1 MWPGG
6 ECDPIDCVVNSI
18 IIIITV
24 LLLFPAYC
32 HHPIWCGWGD
42 HIAEWVPEGPML
54 YSFVQPL
61 EIGRLFFK
69 MFDCSRD
76 CLPACL
82 LVTSLKF
89 VGRLP
94 ACRTYKWHCPP
105 GTTREVVRTVRRW
118 WWWTVVKGW
127 WPLKGSE
134 EQLNLWK
141 LPVRSVWPLNRI
153 LLAQMTS

>member
-61 EIGRLFFK
+61 EIGS
-69 MFDCSRD
+69 CSLK
-76 CLPACL
+76 CLIA
-82 LVTSLKF
+82 LVTACPP
-89 VGRLP
+89 VGDKSEVCRPTHRLP

-105 GTTREVVRTVRRW
+105 GADGAAVVV
-118 WWWTVVKGW
+118 VVKGW